1 MPTEV
6 YHQSFTARLE
16 ALSAIAIRNAD
27 QAERC
32 ASEMRLLSAI
42 YGRYSPGAELESFSV
57 ALSCLAL
64 QWRWVEAIRSAE
76 PDADRY
82 QKASRLKATEF
93 LQSNTKGDGAAF
105 DAIIADIQTA
115 EEPEDL
121 PGIESK
127 LASTPLPFSV
137 TYPDKGVQVN
147 GGAERSSRPKNPEIA
162 FVKFE
167 INGES
172 AKIIDTLA
180 PNVAHDM
187 ALDLRVSN
195 WPSSAERLIVE
206 PVSLEPSDCYELPK
220 FVIEKPKEP
229 SGPITFGH
237 VGRLIL
243 KIRQPLGAKPFE
255 FKYRAVFDPP
265 SSGLVDLLGH
275 RTLKLESVDPSGTA
289 LSGYANIDARLIDIR
304 RQLKS
309 VPGLLDADIISTMT
323 LLSGLGNLAGQALQS
338 AWFPTGTKEAAFQDD
353 VLKHL
358 RRRSA
363 IGSELEEHPHTGGG
377 ITDLSF
383 RQIRL
388 ELKAD
393 TEKSPTPESLSK
405 DADQTAHYVVT
416 TGKKVGVLCVL
427 DSCAKDTPPVPAESL
442 FSVQVK
448 HLQTGGVPIVT
459 LIVQGGLPKPSSLSR

>member
-1 MPTEV
+1 MPNEV
-6 YHQSFTARLE
+6 YHQSFSARLE
-16 ALSAIAIRNAD
+16 ALSAIAVRNPG
-27 QAERC
+27 QAEKC
-32 ASEMRLLSAI
+32 AKEMRLLSTI
-42 YGRYSPGAELESFSV
+42 YGRYSPGAELESYSV

-64 QWRWVEAIRSAE
+64 LWRWAEAIRSAE

-82 QKASRLKATEF
+82 QKASRLKAKEF
-93 LQSNTKGDGAAF
+93 LQLNTKGDGAAF
-105 DAIIADIQTA
+105 DAIIVDIQTA
-115 EEPEDL
+115 REPEDVL
-121 PGIESK
+121 EIESK

-137 TYPDKGVQVN
+137 TYPDKGFQVK
-147 GGAERSSRPKNPEIA
+147 GAERTSRPKNPEVA

-167 INGES
+167 INGDS
-172 AKIIDTLA
+172 AKTIDTLA

-195 WPSSAERLIVE
+195 WPSTAERLIVE

-229 SGPITFGH
+229 SSPITFGH

-243 KIRQPLGAKPFE
+243 KIGQPLGAKPFE

-265 SSGLVDLLGH
+265 SSGFVDLLGH
-275 RTLKLESVDPSGTA
+275 RTFKLESVDPSGMA
-289 LSGYANIDARLIDIR
+289 LTGYASIDAKLIDIR
-304 RQLKS
+304 RQLKT
-309 VPGLLDADIISTMT
+309 VPGLLDADIISAMT

-338 AWFPTGTKEAAFQDD
+338 AWFPADTKEAAFQDD

-358 RRRSA
+358 RRRGD

-377 ITDLSF
+377 IADLSF

-393 TEKSPTPESLSK
+393 TEKSPTPKSLSK

-427 DSCAKDTPPVPAESL
+427 DSCAKIEPPAPAESL
-442 FSVQVK
+442 FSVQIK
-448 HLQTGGVPIVT
+448 HLESGGVPIVT
-459 LIVQGGLPKPSSLSR
+459 IIIQGGLPKPSSLSR

>member
-16 ALSAIAIRNAD
+16 ALSAIAARNPE
-27 QAERC
+27 QAEKS
-32 ASEMRLLSAI
+32 ANEMLLLSAI

-76 PDADRY
+76 PEADRY
-82 QKASRLKATEF
+82 KRASALKAKEF

-105 DAIIADIQTA
+105 DAIVADIQTA
-115 EEPEDL
+115 QEPEDL
-121 PGIESK
+121 LEIESK

-137 TYPDKGVQVN
+137 TYPDN
-147 GGAERSSRPKNPEIA
+147 GIRVTGAARSSRPKNPEIA

-167 INGES
+167 INGDP
-172 AKIIDTLA
+172 AKTIDSLA
-180 PNVAHDM
+180 PNVVHDM

-195 WPSSAERLIVE
+195 WPATAERLIVE

-220 FVIEKPKEP
+220 FVIEKPKEHSSP
-229 SGPITFGH
+229 TTFGH

-243 KIRQPLGAKPFE
+243 KIGQPLGAKPFE

-265 SSGLVDLLGH
+265 SSGFVDLLGH
-275 RTLKLESVDPSGTA
+275 RTLRLESVDPSGNA
-289 LSGYANIDARLIDIR
+289 LTGYASIDTKLIDIR
-304 RQLKS
+304 RQLKT
-309 VPGLLDADIISTMT
+309 VPGLLDADIISVMT

-338 AWFPTGTKEAAFQDD
+338 AWFPVGTKEAVFQDE

-358 RRRSA
+358 RRRSD

-388 ELKAD
+388 ELKAQTD
-393 TEKSPTPESLSK
+393 KSPTLESLSK

-427 DSCAKDTPPVPAESL
+427 DSSAKSTPPVPAESL
-442 FSVQVK
+442 FSIQAK
-448 HLQTGGVPIVT
+448 HLQSGGIPIVT